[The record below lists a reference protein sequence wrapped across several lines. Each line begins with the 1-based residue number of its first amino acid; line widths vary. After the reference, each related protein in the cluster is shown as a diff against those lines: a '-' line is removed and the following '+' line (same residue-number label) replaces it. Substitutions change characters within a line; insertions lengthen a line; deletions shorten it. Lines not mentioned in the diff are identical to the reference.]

1 MQEKKNRQKFAEFR
15 IKKKKNDWK
24 NFKFPLDFIDIN
36 YFRRKHFSS

>member
-15 IKKKKNDWK
+15 IKKKNDWK
-24 NFKFPLDFIDIN
+24 NFEFPLDFIDIN